1 MIEGALAII
10 ALGATITVIQRV
22 LHTRAQARSTA
33 VDAAAAT
40 TEGET
45 RAS

>member
-1 MIEGALAII
+1 VIEGALAVI

-22 LHTRAQARSTA
+22 LHTRAQAR
-33 VDAAAAT
+33 AAAT
-40 TEGET
+40 TTEAGE

>member
-1 MIEGALAII
+1 MIDAALAII
-10 ALGATITVIQRV
+10 AVGATLTVIQRV
-22 LHTRAQARSTA
+22 LHTRAQARSAARDT
-33 VDAAAAT
+33 AAAP